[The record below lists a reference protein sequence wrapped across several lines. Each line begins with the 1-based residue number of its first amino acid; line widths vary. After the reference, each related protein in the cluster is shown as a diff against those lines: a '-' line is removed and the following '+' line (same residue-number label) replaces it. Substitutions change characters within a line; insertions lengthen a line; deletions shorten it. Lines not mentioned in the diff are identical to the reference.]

1 MQQRSPINRVLRASW
16 VTGLLGALLYGT
28 YMRAVTVGAWV
39 TEGQP
44 FGERL
49 LNRTE
54 WVLIGFLVGG
64 FVGVVL
70 GSLWLLFSS
79 TRKKT

>member
-1 MQQRSPINRVLRASW
+1 
-16 VTGLLGALLYGT
+16 
-28 YMRAVTVGAWV
+28 MRAVTVGAWV
-39 TEGQP
+39 AAGQP

-54 WVLIGFLVGG
+54 WVVIGFLVGA
-64 FVGVVL
+64 FVGLVL
-70 GSLWLLFSS
+70 GSLWLLFSG